1 MCARV
6 PSPGRCNLD
15 ASHSPDSYPVRRVDG
30 PVAIHAGA
38 ARHEVVRGHL
48 VVLHPGAVVQPAALV
63 RSDRGSVRVAAGS
76 GLQIA
81 VGIGDTVGGVFAVID
96 TVDAAYGALL
106 AGDSVS
112 LGVPEVT
119 DCVARLADLRG

>member
-1 MCARV
+1 M
-6 PSPGRCNLD
+6 
-15 ASHSPDSYPVRRVDG
+15 DG

-63 RSDRGSVRVAAGS
+63 RSDRGSVRVAAGYIGR

-81 VGIGDTVGGVFAVID
+81 VGIGDTVDGVVAGIV